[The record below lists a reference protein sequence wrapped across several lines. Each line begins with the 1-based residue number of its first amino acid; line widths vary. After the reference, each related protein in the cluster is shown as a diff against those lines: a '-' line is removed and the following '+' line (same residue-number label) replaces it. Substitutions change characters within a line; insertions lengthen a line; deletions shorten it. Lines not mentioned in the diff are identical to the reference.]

1 MQNMRDRHCRYV
13 ANFMLPL
20 SIGAPNPGSI
30 HIVIKLRLI
39 GWVILDLLE
48 SGEAQTANP

>member
-1 MQNMRDRHCRYV
+1 M
-13 ANFMLPL
+13 ANFMFAL
-20 SIGAPNPGSI
+20 SIGAPNSGSI

-39 GWVILDLLE
+39 GWIILDLLE